1 MTASTL
7 QVRAATA
14 ADLEAL
20 GRLGA
25 SLMRAHHAYDQRRFM
40 APGAQ
45 PERGYAR
52 FLGSQLDR
60 PDAAIFVAEA
70 DREVV
75 GYVYAGIEPVSWEA
89 LREESGY
96 VHDLVV
102 DEAHRGKGVATA
114 LMEAAL
120 AWLRGRGVPRVVL
133 GTAQQ
138 NDVAQR
144 LFERLGFRRTMIE
157 MTREL

>member
-1 MTASTL
+1 MKPPTL
-7 QVRAATA
+7 QVRAATTE
-14 ADLEAL
+14 DLEVL

-25 SLMRAHHAYDQRRFM
+25 YLMRAHYAYDQRRFM

-60 PDAAIFVAEA
+60 SDVAIFVAETGGA
-70 DREVV
+70 VV
-75 GYVYAGIEPVSWEA
+75 GYLYAGIEPLSWKE
-89 LREESGY
+89 LRDESGY

-120 AWLRGRGVPRVVL
+120 AWLANRGLPRVVL
-133 GTAQQ
+133 WTAQP
-138 NDVAQR
+138 NDAAQR
-144 LFERLGFRRTMIE
+144 VFERLGFRRTMVE
-157 MTREL
+157 MTKEL